1 MAGESEAFD
10 VKTNARSVLAALKEF
25 EPKLATEVRRD
36 LRKSGDAAIAAMGE
50 HLFEDVGHA
59 DSKGRLRKAGSK
71 GSREEVRSGLKMRVT
86 TGQARTSVRVTTTK
100 GALRKAMN
108 LKSWRHP
115 VFGGGEWAEQRGTS
129 YFNRGGAEQRD
140 ATNEAIQA
148 AMSKAV
154 EAVASH
160 VNNTTE

>member
-1 MAGESEAFD
+1 MAESGEAFD
-10 VKTNARSVLAALKEF
+10 VKSNARSVLESLKEF

-36 LRKSGDAAIAAMGE
+36 LRKSGDAAIAAMGD
-50 HLFEDVGHA
+50 HLFESVG
-59 DSKGRLRKAGSK
+59 SSGLTSRVRRSK

-86 TGQARTSVRVTTTK
+86 TGKARTSIRVTTTK
-100 GALRKAMN
+100 GDLRKAMN

-115 VFGGGEWAEQRGTS
+115 VFGTGEWVEQQGTS
-129 YFNRGGAEQRD
+129 YFNRGAGEQRE

-148 AMSKAV
+148 AMQKAV

-160 VNNTTE
+160 VTDTTN